1 MPDQERYVYLY
12 CQSRE
17 QKKRYER
24 LAEEQCTSLSKFLLN
39 KIEEALNPKPA
50 IDPKNFIALEEE
62 NKELLEQLRIQ
73 KILAAKFEQDLRKVE
88 ETVTVV
94 TYRDDILWDIFRKFN
109 AGELTTDDVSNLSTE
124 QYETLEKVKIV
135 KKTPRGGSI
144 LGRSN

>member
-1 MPDQERYVYLY
+1 M
-12 CQSRE
+12 
-17 QKKRYER
+17 
-24 LAEEQCTSLSKFLLN
+24 N

-109 AGELTTDDVSNLSTE
+109 AGELTTDDVSNLSTGA
-124 QYETLEKVKIV
+124 I
-135 KKTPRGGSI
+135 
-144 LGRSN
+144 